1 MSYILPKN
9 NVQISFSGG
18 RTSAFMLYKILEAN
32 NGLPSNAKVIFTN
45 TGREMEQTL
54 DFVQEC
60 SDRWNVNI
68 IWLEYD
74 VVDNKIFYKEVSH
87 NSASRNGEP
96 FEKLITKKKVL
107 PNVLMRF
114 CTIELKINTAKRY
127 LKNPLEVGWSN
138 WINAVGIRFDEPDRL
153 NRPEKKDIFTRWYP
167 LAENKVTSEIINEF
181 WKKQNFQLKLPVIK
195 DKTIYGNCDGCF
207 LKSEDQL
214 ALLCREFP
222 EKYDWW
228 LDLENKHKDR
238 GDYGFFNK
246 ARKLSSLKDN
256 VDNQQD
262 WVFEQ
267 EGYFCQKNLGECTG

>member
-1 MSYILPKN
+1 MSYTLPKN

-18 RTSAFMLYKILEAN
+18 RTSAYMLYKILEAN

-214 ALLCREFP
+214 AMLCREFP

-246 ARKLSSLKDN
+246 ARKLSNLKDN